1 MEEYYVGFLAEGINS
16 EGDKDDLL
24 VVFDFETEEDY
35 VDFVEEG
42 YPDIDEHIVESFE
55 LNYEDWVYTG
65 NWSEHEIFGDE
76 TEFEGEIISV

>member
-1 MEEYYVGFLAEGINS
+1 MSDFWLRELTRKAI
-16 EGDKDDLL
+16 KMILL

-65 NWSEHEIFGDE
+65 NWSEDEIFGDE